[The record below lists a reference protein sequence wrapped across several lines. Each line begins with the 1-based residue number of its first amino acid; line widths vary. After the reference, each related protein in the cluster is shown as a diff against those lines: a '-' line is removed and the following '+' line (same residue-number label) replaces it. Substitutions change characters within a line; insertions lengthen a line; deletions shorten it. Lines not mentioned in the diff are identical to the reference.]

1 MENMTS
7 ADRLRTAIRL
17 LEEEQILKL
26 QRLKEQFF
34 TAYESLK
41 PANLFR
47 STVND
52 ITSSPYMIENIIGTI
67 LSLGS
72 GYLSKRIVVGASVSS
87 IRRLFG
93 AVMQFGVTNFVARH
107 AKTVKSAGRHL
118 LTHVFHKKEPV
129 SS

>member
-7 ADRLRTAIRL
+7 AARLRTAIKL
-17 LEEEQILKL
+17 LEDEQTLKL
-26 QRLKEQFF
+26 QQLKEQFY

-87 IRRLFG
+87 ARRLLG

-107 AKTVKSAGRHL
+107 AKIVKSVGRHF
-118 LTHVFHKKEPV
+118 LTHIFHKKEPV

>member
-52 ITSSPYMIENIIGTI
+52 ITSSPYLIDNIIGTI
-67 LSLGS
+67 LSLGT
-72 GYLSKRIVVGASVSS
+72 GYLSKRIVVGASVSGV
-87 IRRLFG
+87 RRLFG

-107 AKTVKSAGRHL
+107 ANTIKSFGRHF